1 MAYGTTSGSLGST
14 ATGAA
19 GTSHSVTLSGLTPNT
34 RYYYRVTSADAA
46 GNSSTSPATS
56 SAPAAYVPQVQ
67 PFVRTTVADF
77 SSGTGAYVA
86 DDSGGEVIATPL
98 EGYELSGS
106 SLPAGLPR
114 TVLATGGTATVANGA
129 VTLNG
134 AQVASTTART
144 TASAIV
150 KATLRPGQSIGLA
163 RSDGMTGIRAAFV
176 VAANGSLTAVVSPAG
191 LSVQTIAIT
200 GTWTDAP
207 HTFEVRRTS
216 GSTVA
221 FVVDGTQRA
230 SAAFATTT
238 TLRPMA
244 VDPTVDANAL
254 VIDWFRV
261 GRYATSSTY
270 TSGVV
275 DAGAAVA
282 WSTLTRDV
290 VAPSGTGVTISVR
303 SGSTAT
309 PGTGWTGWS
318 TVSAT
323 TGSITR
329 TARYLQ
335 YQIVSTASSDRFT
348 TPQTRSVTL
357 AFAVP

>member
-1 MAYGTTSGSLGST
+1 
-14 ATGAA
+14 
-19 GTSHSVTLSGLTPNT
+19 
-34 RYYYRVTSADAA
+34 
-46 GNSSTSPATS
+46 
-56 SAPAAYVPQVQ
+56 
-67 PFVRTTVADF
+67 
-77 SSGTGAYVA
+77 
-86 DDSGGEVIATPL
+86 
-98 EGYELSGS
+98 
-106 SLPAGLPR
+106 
-114 TVLATGGTATVANGA
+114 
-129 VTLNG
+129 
-134 AQVASTTART
+134 
-144 TASAIV
+144 
-150 KATLRPGQSIGLA
+150 
-163 RSDGMTGIRAAFV
+163 MTGIRAAFV

-191 LSVQTIAIT
+191 VSVQTIAIT

-221 FVVDGTQRA
+221 FVIDGTQRA

-254 VIDWFRV
+254 VIEWFRV
-261 GRYATSSTY
+261 GRYAASSTY
-270 TSGVV
+270 TSAVV

-290 VAPSGTGVTISVR
+290 VAPTGTVVTISVR

-335 YQIVSTASSDRFT
+335 YRIVSTASSDRFS